1 MNNSKIVSAV
11 CAGLVGITATA
22 VAKNHPLPTPPTN
35 AAFVAFGRDADGD
48 GNLAPEETALRV
60 GVDCGVPLWNGHL
73 ARSTG
78 QPTWNG
84 HLARSTGDP
93 TRINS
98 WLPRG
103 LDVGCNGPPI
113 DFGRSKVYTSQC
125 RYGH

>member
-1 MNNSKIVSAV
+1 MNKSKIVSAV

-60 GVDCGVPLWNGHL
+60 GVDCGDPM
-73 ARSTG
+73 
-78 QPTWNG
+78 WNG